1 MSMKKIII
9 PRQTGKTTRLIEL
22 SERTAAP
29 ILCADLKRAL
39 FVAKLAE
46 DQGRHIPNPITVND
60 VRIGSLRGLRIQN
73 ILIDDADAVLTR
85 IFGVTIDAITM
96 TSDTEDIYQKSSWWQ
111 RIKAWFREPWEG
123 GKA

>member
-1 MSMKKIII
+1 MSMKKIIV

-39 FVAKLAE
+39 FVAKLAA

-85 IFGVTIDAITM
+85 IFGVT
-96 TSDTEDIYQKSSWWQ
+96 SDPEDIYQKTSKWKS
-111 RIKAWFREPWEG
+111 IKAWFRELWEG

>member
-39 FVAKLAE
+39 FVAKLAAE
-46 DQGRHIPNPITVND
+46 QGRNIPKPITVND
-60 VRIGSLRGLRIQN
+60 FRIGGLRGSRIRN
-73 ILIDDADAVLTR
+73 ILIDDADAVLTQ
-85 IFGVTIDAITM
+85 IFGVRIDTITM
-96 TSDTEDIYQKSSWWQ
+96 TSDPEDEYQRATAWQ
-111 RIKAWFREPWEG
+111 RMKAWFRELWEG
-123 GKA
+123 GKV